1 MSPTATI
8 WDTLGIASTR
18 DAVAIKRAYA
28 GRLRATSPEEDPE
41 GFQRLRAAY
50 EAALRLA
57 ARPEIEWVPRQA
69 SDTGPAHGETPA
81 VRARVVAVTA
91 LAEAAAATA
100 TATAARQPAVDQDE
114 IAALRSAVDTLHMAL
129 RQESPPEQAR
139 LKTLLEQVLTLTASC
154 GIALQND
161 AENALA
167 QILASTSPRSDPL
180 LEECVARFGW
190 ERQASGLSAN
200 PTVLAV
206 LARQRDLAALA
217 SLESGRDDLAKAFT
231 RLQSPANPLAR
242 WVRAN
247 VTQALQWPEL
257 KVLIR
262 LKDHHPALLKT
273 LNAAEVAWWERFRA
287 RPKVSYGLAKLG
299 GVVVLLS
306 AFGAIVSA
314 LNGTLPWP
322 DTPLPVLGAVM
333 AVMALLASKLY
344 LIDWPTHL
352 FRQRWRARAP
362 LLFQVGWLPTL
373 ILMFAAAS
381 AVPQTP
387 MTWWIT
393 AVIGSACCLWAI
405 YASGPMPP
413 ALQGKV
419 FVLANSHIVRAVTIN
434 IVLLYWWVL
443 SAQELAAPGLT
454 PVPLNTAGIGA
465 LALMCGSA
473 FGSPALDIVWKFRLT
488 AVQRRK
494 CTIALAVIALGV
506 ALTTWVAGA
515 ALAWR
520 PAVAWLVVTYI
531 VLHRIAGIHLTAG
544 QGRARIALLFAAAI
558 AAVILNSIESRYIAA
573 PMIQLGGIVLLA
585 VALFS
590 LAASHHNEARLPGA
604 AAGR

>member
-8 WDTLGIASTR
+8 WETLGIASTR

-57 ARPEIEWVPRQA
+57 ARPEIEWVPRPA
-69 SDTGPAHGETPA
+69 SDTGPVPGETPA
-81 VRARVVAVTA
+81 MRTRVVAVTA
-91 LAEAAAATA
+91 LAEAATA
-100 TATAARQPAVDQDE
+100 TATAARQPAVDQDG
-114 IAALRSAVDTLHMAL
+114 ITALRSAVDTLHLAL
-129 RQESPPEQAR
+129 RQESPVEQAR
-139 LKTLLEQVLTLTASC
+139 LQTLLEQALTLTASC

-180 LEECVARFGW
+180 LGECIARFGW

-231 RLQSPANPLAR
+231 RLQRPGNPLAR
-242 WVRAN
+242 WLRAN
-247 VTQALQWPEL
+247 VTQALRWPEL
-257 KVLIR
+257 KLLIR
-262 LKDHHPALLKT
+262 LKDHHPGLLKT
-273 LNAAEVAWWERFRA
+273 LNAQEVAWWERFRA
-287 RPKVSYGLAKLG
+287 RPKLSYGLAKLG

-306 AFGAIVSA
+306 AFGSLVSA
-314 LNGTLPWP
+314 LNATLPWP
-322 DTPLPVLGAVM
+322 DTPLPVLGAVL
-333 AVMALLASKLY
+333 AVMALLAAKLY

-352 FRQRWRARAP
+352 LRQRWRTRAP
-362 LLFQVGWLPTL
+362 LLFQVGWLPAL
-373 ILMFAAAS
+373 ILLFAAATT
-381 AVPQTP
+381 VPQTSV
-387 MTWWIT
+387 TWWTT

-419 FVLANSHIVRAVTIN
+419 FVLANSHIVRAVTLN
-434 IVLLYWWVL
+434 IVLAYWWGAA
-443 SAQELAAPGLT
+443 AQELAAPGFT
-454 PVPLNTAGIGA
+454 PAPFNTAGIA
-465 LALMCGSA
+465 AFALMCGSA

-494 CTIALAVIALGV
+494 CTIALAVIAVGV

-515 ALAWR
+515 ALALR
-520 PAVAWLVVTYI
+520 PAVAWLIVTYI

-544 QGRARIALLFAAAI
+544 QGRARIALLFGAAI
-558 AAVILNSIESRYIAA
+558 AAVILNSIASRYIAA

-590 LAASHHNEARLPGA
+590 LAASHHNEARLSGA
-604 AAGR
+604 APGR